1 MKRFFVIAVIFLT
14 INCTYAAIDDNVD
27 YDFINNAFT
36 NPNPTTNKEFEEVM
50 EKLENP
56 KEGVFTKIFKFFE
69 KDKIKY
75 DKELKTRYANPNNQ
89 PTRIKD
95 VPEEKPTVLIAA
107 ESYDFKGNKV
117 DVGYYQV
124 EFKKENGKYF
134 LELMQGANKHIATL
148 IAREIEEDE
157 KAPSIV
163 YGRAEATNNG
173 YIKVIYANLDVTLL
187 GFLKVKEEPKK
198 EFEAIY

>member
-1 MKRFFVIAVIFLT
+1 MRCFFVIAVIFLT

-56 KEGVFTKIFKFFE
+56 KEGFFTKMFKFFE

-95 VPEEKPTVLIAA
+95 VPEEKPTVLITA

>member
-1 MKRFFVIAVIFLT
+1 MRCFFVIAVIFLT

-56 KEGVFTKIFKFFE
+56 KEGVFTKMFKFFE

-95 VPEEKPTVLIAA
+95 VPEEKPTVLITA

>member
-1 MKRFFVIAVIFLT
+1 MRCFFVIAVIFLT

-56 KEGVFTKIFKFFE
+56 KEGIFTKMFKFFE

-95 VPEEKPTVLIAA
+95 VPEEKPTVLITA